1 MLEFIKL
8 FFIIFIL
15 VLLIYELI
23 FNKYKTRKNNKK
35 KKKLKNNYPLEVLI
49 MSSFYKIDINKV
61 NYNKFLNILACV
73 SSFDIALIVS
83 IVSLVDNGLLQIL
96 LALILVLP
104 IIFLSYYIVSLFYR
118 KKESKWVIIQK

>member
-49 MSSFYKIDINKV
+49 MSSFYKIDIDKV
-61 NYNKFLNILACV
+61 NYNKFLNILAYV

-83 IVSLVDNGLLQIL
+83 IVSVVDNGILEIL
-96 LALILVLP
+96 LALVLVLP

-118 KKESKWVIIQK
+118 KKESK

>member
-118 KKESKWVIIQK
+118 KKESK

>member
-1 MLEFIKL
+1 MLEFTKL
-8 FFIIFIL
+8 FIMIFII

-35 KKKLKNNYPLEVLI
+35 KKKLKNAYPLEVLI
-49 MSSFYKIDINKV
+49 MSSFYKIDIDKV
-61 NYNKFLNILACV
+61 NYNKFLNVLASV

-83 IVSLVDNGLLQIL
+83 IVSLVDNGILEIL
-96 LALILVLP
+96 LALVLVLP

-118 KKESKWVIIQK
+118 KKESK

>member
-35 KKKLKNNYPLEVLI
+35 KKRLKNNYPLEVLI

-118 KKESKWVIIQK
+118 KKESK